1 MMDNVSDEQLVAIKH
16 IMNGDNV
23 VLDAVAGSG
32 KSTTILSMAQMLPNK
47 RVLQIA
53 YNAMLRKEVEAKIKS
68 LAIQNVT
75 VHTFHSLAVRFYME
89 SAHTDSGIRKILHEK
104 MWPKREIP
112 IFDII
117 VLDESQDMSILYYQ
131 FMAKFARD
139 MGTKFQIFVLGDYM
153 QGLYEFKGA
162 DIRSLTFAD
171 TIWRDH
177 PGLSSTVF
185 HKCTLNTSYRITYP
199 MAAFVNE
206 VLLGKVRL
214 EACKTGEPVTYIRNS
229 RRNLEIVV
237 LSQIHALL
245 SAGESP
251 GDIFVLGASVKG
263 VNSHIRKMEN
273 ALVERGI
280 PCYVPM
286 FDTER
291 IDEKITENKV
301 VFSTFHSVK
310 GRERKYVFVMG
321 FDQSY
326 FDIYAQ
332 NLPTDVCPNTLYVA
346 CTRATKKLFL
356 LEIDEYSTNRPL
368 EFLKLTHHEMR
379 DSCFVVFKGIPR
391 TIFYEKDV
399 NALVSEPTKEK
410 FHDVT
415 PTDLVKFVP
424 EHVIED
430 ISPILDTVFIQ
441 ETEPNA
447 DTEIYIPNII
457 ETARG
462 TYEDVC
468 DLNGIAVPSMYYD
481 HMFKAYSTNQDIGA
495 NILKQ
500 IIDEFLRDT
509 REGEYVYL
517 KQMISQM
524 PETCQ
529 TSADYLLLSNMF
541 VAVKEKLLFKLKQ
554 IERTDYVWLTDDMVN
569 QCLGRL
575 DAIIGLGT
583 EPPLIEYAVIQY
595 DMEAELAKINAVLAP
610 YFPDYDKKFRFSARL
625 DLVTEKC
632 IWELKCTSSI
642 TIEHKLQ
649 VVLYDWLWRIVYST
663 NLSNKNPKCVKP
675 RESRILNIKT
685 GEKWFLNASFEE
697 LTTIVVALLKGKYN
711 KPAIKTDDEFVEEC
725 ISFLSTVYREK

>member
-1 MMDNVSDEQLVAIKH
+1 
-16 IMNGDNV
+16 
-23 VLDAVAGSG
+23 
-32 KSTTILSMAQMLPNK
+32 
-47 RVLQIA
+47 
-53 YNAMLRKEVEAKIKS
+53 
-68 LAIQNVT
+68 
-75 VHTFHSLAVRFYME
+75 
-89 SAHTDSGIRKILHEK
+89 
-104 MWPKREIP
+104 
-112 IFDII
+112 
-117 VLDESQDMSILYYQ
+117 
-131 FMAKFARD
+131 
-139 MGTKFQIFVLGDYM
+139 
-153 QGLYEFKGA
+153 
-162 DIRSLTFAD
+162 
-171 TIWRDH
+171 
-177 PGLSSTVF
+177 
-185 HKCTLNTSYRITYP
+185 
-199 MAAFVNE
+199 
-206 VLLGKVRL
+206 
-214 EACKTGEPVTYIRNS
+214 
-229 RRNLEIVV
+229 
-237 LSQIHALL
+237 
-245 SAGESP
+245 
-251 GDIFVLGASVKG
+251 
-263 VNSHIRKMEN
+263 
-273 ALVERGI
+273 
-280 PCYVPM
+280 
-286 FDTER
+286 
-291 IDEKITENKV
+291 
-301 VFSTFHSVK
+301 
-310 GRERKYVFVMG
+310 MG

-379 DSCFVVFKGIPR
+379 DSTFVAFKGTPR

-399 NALVSEPTKEK
+399 NALVAEPTKEK

-441 ETEPNA
+441 ETEPNV

-481 HMFKAYSTNQDIGA
+481 HMYKAYSNSGESVHVGA

-517 KQMISQM
+517 KTAISEM
-524 PETCQ
+524 PEECR

-575 DAIIGLGT
+575 DAIIGLGN
-583 EPPLIEYAVIQY
+583 EPPLIEYAVIQH

-610 YFPDYDKKFRFSARL
+610 HFPNYDKKFRFSARL
-625 DLVTEKC
+625 DLVTDRC

-649 VVLYDWLWRIVYST
+649 VVLYDWLWRIVH
-663 NLSNKNPKCVKP
+663 SNDFIKQKKP

-685 GEKWFLNASFEE
+685 GEKWFLNASFDE

-711 KPAIKTDDEFVEEC
+711 KPVTKTDEEFVEEC
-725 ISFLSTVYREK
+725 RAYLATLQ